1 MGMKDNPALFF
12 AVAGFEPVPSRI
24 GLQFKFGAIFGVTWC
39 PIRGEV
45 NDPDRSR
52 RGVAWIPIT
61 RFGERCGLGT
71 GAAAGFALLRGPP

>member
-1 MGMKDNPALFF
+1 
-12 AVAGFEPVPSRI
+12 
-24 GLQFKFGAIFGVTWC
+24 VTWC